1 MIRYYYVKEKLHNP
15 DIGNYTSYAISA
27 YKHHNHKQTRI
38 AYISD
43 VFLNEMDAKKFVHMC
58 NTMDLDPVHLLE
70 VLEEAIIFNQQY

>member
-15 DIGNYTSYAISA
+15 EIGNYTSYAISA
-27 YKHHNHKQTRI
+27 YEHHNNKQTRI

-43 VFLNEMDAKKFVHMC
+43 VFLNEPDARKFVHMC

-70 VLEEAIIFNQQY
+70 VIEEAIIFNKQY